1 MEVFDLP
8 QKNCTQTLQ
17 LCSKLLMVKFARY
30 LPATIAFLSISAE
43 FRLHKRTSASS
54 RRDTASHRLARSKMS
69 FSLSSRV
76 VTLVLSSPPEME
88 YSGRWRCSATLSIC
102 KVSVHSQYAYGG
114 CNKPAVSVFPN
125 PGFLLEFISSVLIAE
140 TTRENS
146 PVKKKDQ
153 TLAFPRHDI
162 VKGDGFILVSS
173 D

>member
-1 MEVFDLP
+1 MAVGDALP
-8 QKNCTQTLQ
+8 HSLY
-17 LCSKLLMVKFARY
+17 SKSMY
-30 LPATIAFLSISAE
+30 
-43 FRLHKRTSASS
+43 
-54 RRDTASHRLARSKMS
+54 
-69 FSLSSRV
+69 
-76 VTLVLSSPPEME
+76 
-88 YSGRWRCSATLSIC
+88 
-102 KVSVHSQYAYGG
+102 KVGAYGR